1 MRYSPRVPQSFV
13 EGVIFVLLLIPVAIV
28 FLIKWIVIGIIAI
41 CMSAKQSRANR
52 TGRGEYCSTSD

>member
-52 TGRGEYCSTSD
+52 TGRGE